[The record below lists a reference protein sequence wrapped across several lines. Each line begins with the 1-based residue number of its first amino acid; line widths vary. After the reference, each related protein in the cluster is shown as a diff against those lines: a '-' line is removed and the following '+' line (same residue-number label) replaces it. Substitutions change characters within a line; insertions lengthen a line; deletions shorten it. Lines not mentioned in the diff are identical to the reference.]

1 MGDTV
6 NNVEV
11 VSKND
16 APKNEASKGASKDVA
31 PKRSKFKS
39 LKAEFKK
46 ITWPDR
52 PTLIKQTIAVI
63 AISIVVGAL
72 IVGVDALYKLA
83 FDKIGIFGVLG

>member
-1 MGDTV
+1 MGEAV
-6 NNVEV
+6 NNVEIAP
-11 VSKND
+11 KND
-16 APKNEASKGASKDVA
+16 APKSSSKDVT
-31 PKRSKFKS
+31 PKKSRFKS
-39 LKAEFKK
+39 LKSEFKK